1 MLLKLLKTGEVSVG
15 STMTKRS
22 CYRKEKF
29 KVVAYR
35 KSNYC
40 LIGEPSFS
48 QFYKNIFYKNVGRA
62 ENGKFV
68 RIFSRPR
75 FC

>member
-1 MLLKLLKTGEVSVG
+1 
-15 STMTKRS
+15 MTKSS

-29 KVVAYR
+29 EVVAYR

-48 QFYKNIFYKNVGRA
+48 FI
-62 ENGKFV
+62 
-68 RIFSRPR
+68 RIFFIRILGPKMAK
-75 FC
+75 F